1 MKEIEEYRQ
10 RQEEERRK
18 ILAGTYPPNV
28 RQGSQ
33 NKHIQGTKEFE
44 QKLEQM
50 KRTDPTGQPSILEVD
65 AQALVDKY
73 KGTGEILISAGR
85 TYPQENIIADEIVG
99 RTWLTKRQ
107 RYMDTNTFR
116 IHYSKTGVHIH
127 PTHPKKGGS
136 NLDIN

>member
-10 RQEEERRK
+10 QQEEERRK
-18 ILAGTYPPNV
+18 ILDGTYPSNV

-65 AQALVDKY
+65 AQTLVDKY
-73 KGTGEILISAGR
+73 KGTGEILLPTGR
-85 TYPQENIIADEIVG
+85 PYPQENITANEIIG
-99 RTWLTKRQ
+99 KTWLRDRQ
-107 RYMDTNTFR
+107 RYMDTDAFR
-116 IHYSKTGVHIH
+116 IHYSKTDVHVH
-127 PTHPKKGGS
+127 PVYPQKGDG